1 VRRHVLPVVLAGLPA
16 AALTAVYLASGSRP
30 AGAPVGGPSPARVV
44 ELVTGVHPLVA
55 ASWWEVVPAVV
66 TVATVCWLALRGGPA
81 RGPRADRLALTVLLA
96 GCALGT
102 VVVPD
107 RLGTD
112 FGYLPERLSWFPL
125 LLLVL
130 LAAAREH
137 PAAARRGAVVVLVL
151 ASGAIAAA
159 RLPAQLSAARDER
172 ELLSLAGDV
181 APGSTLVLLRYAR
194 SEVPAAL
201 PGPRFPDPLR
211 HAAGRLAVHA
221 GAADVGLYEAAT
233 PYFQVAFTPDGDLWR
248 LLDPGREQ
256 LEQVPPAV
264 DLAAVRGRL
273 DYVVVVGRDRATPG
287 VRAAPATAAVQ
298 EELRA
303 HYRRV
308 ATSSPTGFAELW
320 RASGA

>member
-1 VRRHVLPVVLAGLPA
+1 
-16 AALTAVYLASGSRP
+16 
-30 AGAPVGGPSPARVV
+30 
-44 ELVTGVHPLVA
+44 
-55 ASWWEVVPAVV
+55 
-66 TVATVCWLALRGGPA
+66 
-81 RGPRADRLALTVLLA
+81 
-96 GCALGT
+96 
-102 VVVPD
+102 
-107 RLGTD
+107 
-112 FGYLPERLSWFPL
+112 
-125 LLLVL
+125 
-130 LAAAREH
+130 
-137 PAAARRGAVVVLVL
+137 
-151 ASGAIAAA
+151 
-159 RLPAQLSAARDER
+159 
-172 ELLSLAGDV
+172 
-181 APGSTLVLLRYAR
+181 
-194 SEVPAAL
+194 
-201 PGPRFPDPLR
+201 
-211 HAAGRLAVHA
+211 VHA

-233 PYFQVAFTPDGDLWR
+233 PYFQVAFTPGGDLWR